1 MSLSNALFSPSY
13 IKNEDNIKRLKT
25 ISKSINIYDIYNYEN
40 NPNKQLKEK
49 ISIYNYKNC
58 ENKNDKIISNNQS
71 ISNIFNSNK
80 KYNYSPIKIY
90 SNNEKNNNSIQN
102 NLNTIDYSYTKELI
116 LERKISAKS
125 IKHKNKYSSNKIYN
139 IYNNNSVIYEPF
151 SSKRILTIPTQS
163 NHFGYAIYD
172 NGETELLD
180 DPNLLDKFNGTKN
193 NSIGP
198 GQYNIIPA
206 PRRKL
211 IIDWSKLSENRLI
224 KINEKRRNKKIRK
237 LGELN
242 KLDNLYLSANIM
254 NEKEK
259 QNESNE
265 NYSIYMNNKSKS
277 INNIN
282 INKIRNKIF
291 RNNNIHLKDYKTD
304 SDYINLTSLNYIKKK
319 NEEKTIPGPDS
330 YNYNDEFK
338 IIPKKN
344 KYQNFGSFVSRDLML
359 KSPKKKKNNKFEN
372 YIKYSFF
379 SNINIDD
386 KKYNMKKSEN
396 EKSKI
401 YKNSKNYIEK
411 IKIEEL
417 KDKNI
422 EKKKEELIKL
432 GPGSYNPDINK
443 IKRINKIENFGSL
456 EKRKLTTGNLD
467 KPKIISYLPLNDWTE
482 KYNYKLKT
490 IETES
495 IERKYKLNLVNKK
508 KDKEKIE
515 IKIEKN
521 KKENNIDYDNKIVNL
536 KNKLKVGF
544 GSKEPRF
551 HIFKSQINEL
561 NGVGK
566 YNLLP
571 LKKNKKQFSPFI
583 YSSSRSNLIKNDNNK
598 NVGPGS
604 YNDYDTFYE
613 WNKKTYNVKVKD
625 RIDIFKTLKK

>member
-13 IKNEDNIKRLKT
+13 TKNEDNIKRLKT

-49 ISIYNYKNC
+49 ISINNYKNYK
-58 ENKNDKIISNNQS
+58 NKNDKIISNTQS

-90 SNNEKNNNSIQN
+90 SNNEKNNNNSIQN

-211 IIDWSKLSENRLI
+211 IIDWSKLSENRLL
-224 KINEKRRNKKIRK
+224 NKKIRK
-237 LGELN
+237 LDELN

-319 NEEKTIPGPDS
+319 NEEKTIPGPGS

-422 EKKKEELIKL
+422 EKKKEDLIKL

-443 IKRINKIENFGSL
+443 IENFGTL

-467 KPKIISYLPLNDWTE
+467 TPKIISYLPLNDWTE

>member
-13 IKNEDNIKRLKT
+13 TKNEDNIKRLKT

-49 ISIYNYKNC
+49 ISIYNYKNYK
-58 ENKNDKIISNNQS
+58 NKNDKIISNNQS
-71 ISNIFNSNK
+71 LGNIFNSNK

-90 SNNEKNNNSIQN
+90 SNNEKNNNNSIQN

-211 IIDWSKLSENRLI
+211 IIDWSKLSENRLL
-224 KINEKRRNKKIRK
+224 NKKIRK

-242 KLDNLYLSANIM
+242 KLDNLYLSTNIM

-265 NYSIYMNNKSKS
+265 NYSIFMNNKSKS

-291 RNNNIHLKDYKTD
+291 RNNNIHLKDYRTD

-319 NEEKTIPGPDS
+319 NEEKTIPGPGS

-467 KPKIISYLPLNDWTE
+467 TPKITSYLPLNDWTE

-521 KKENNIDYDNKIVNL
+521 KKENNIDYDNKILNL

>member
-1 MSLSNALFSPSY
+1 
-13 IKNEDNIKRLKT
+13 
-25 ISKSINIYDIYNYEN
+25 
-40 NPNKQLKEK
+40 
-49 ISIYNYKNC
+49 
-58 ENKNDKIISNNQS
+58 
-71 ISNIFNSNK
+71 
-80 KYNYSPIKIY
+80 
-90 SNNEKNNNSIQN
+90 
-102 NLNTIDYSYTKELI
+102 
-116 LERKISAKS
+116 
-125 IKHKNKYSSNKIYN
+125 
-139 IYNNNSVIYEPF
+139 
-151 SSKRILTIPTQS
+151 
-163 NHFGYAIYD
+163 
-172 NGETELLD
+172 
-180 DPNLLDKFNGTKN
+180 
-193 NSIGP
+193 
-198 GQYNIIPA
+198 
-206 PRRKL
+206 
-211 IIDWSKLSENRLI
+211 
-224 KINEKRRNKKIRK
+224 
-237 LGELN
+237 
-242 KLDNLYLSANIM
+242 
-254 NEKEK
+254 
-259 QNESNE
+259 
-265 NYSIYMNNKSKS
+265 
-277 INNIN
+277 
-282 INKIRNKIF
+282 
-291 RNNNIHLKDYKTD
+291 
-304 SDYINLTSLNYIKKK
+304 
-319 NEEKTIPGPDS
+319 
-330 YNYNDEFK
+330 
-338 IIPKKN
+338 
-344 KYQNFGSFVSRDLML
+344 ML

-467 KPKIISYLPLNDWTE
+467 TPKIISYLPLNDWTE

-495 IERKYKLNLVNKK
+495 IGRKYKLNLGGEK
-508 KDKEKIE
+508 KDKE
-515 IKIEKN
+515 KIEKN
-521 KKENNIDYDNKIVNL
+521 KKENDIDYDNKIVNL